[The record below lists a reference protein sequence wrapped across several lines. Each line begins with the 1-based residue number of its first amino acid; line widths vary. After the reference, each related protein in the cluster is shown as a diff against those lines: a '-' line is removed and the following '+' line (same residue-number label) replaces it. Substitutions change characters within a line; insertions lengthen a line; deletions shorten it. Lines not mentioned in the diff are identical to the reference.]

1 MTRLDRYFLPTEREA
16 PADAEALSHKL
27 GVRAGLVRQVGS
39 GLWSWLPAGW
49 RVHEN
54 VAQIVREECNRIGCQ
69 EMLMPV
75 ITPAELWRRSG
86 RYDIEEVFKLKDRR
100 GADLILALSHEETVT
115 LHVAQTVRSYRQ
127 LPMLLYHFQTK
138 GRDEARP
145 RAGVLRTR
153 EFIMKDAYS
162 FDRDDEGLQASYEK
176 FIAAYDAI
184 CDRTGLEWYRVESD
198 VGMMGGSGAHEY
210 MAPCPA
216 GENDVALAPGYAA
229 NTEVASADPQPVA
242 PMDLDGDDCT
252 RRERRRSPPWPTPSA
267 STPGNVLKAFPV
279 VTESRGLIMAFVR
292 GDHRVNEVKLAN
304 ALGEAFRPAR
314 EDELPG
320 PGGFL
325 GPTPDLP
332 ALYDDAIVPG
342 QAYLTGANRPDYHR
356 VVTVDGGERG
366 DVRTVEVGD
375 TVNGNPIRIEPAIEI
390 GNIFKLGTRYSEPLG
405 ATYLD
410 ENGKEQL
417 IVMGSY
423 GIGPARITAAAIEQY
438 ADEKGISW
446 PRAIAPWDV
455 EIVAIGK
462 PGTPERDAAEALYAE
477 LCEAGLEVLLDD
489 RDAGPG
495 EKFADA
501 ELLGVPAAADGR
513 QALARVRARGGAGP
527 PRPRRPR
534 RRRAAAGRGRGRPRA
549 VGESPVER
557 RRLSFG
563 RLVGVDRSGP
573 PPPQTLPGAPLNLWT
588 IPNAIGMV
596 RLGLLPIFLVV
607 SFSSDSGIGVWP
619 AVLFGVAGWT
629 DYFDGIAA
637 RVTGQYSRFGT
648 LLDPVVDRLL
658 VLCGVIACWYHDLL
672 PRWALAILVARELF
686 MLIAGRYALRRGI
699 EIRVNMVG
707 RLAIWPVLSALEF
720 AFCGLETLSTVL
732 FYIGLAMTLVATA
745 MYVRDA
751 RPSTSA

>member
-1 MTRLDRYFLPTEREA
+1 MTRLDRYLLPTERDA

-27 GVRAGLVRQVGS
+27 GVRAGLFRQVGS

-54 VAQIVREECNRIGCQ
+54 VAQIVREEIDRIGGQ
-69 EMLMPV
+69 EMLMPL
-75 ITPAELWRRSG
+75 ITPAEHWRRSG

-100 GADLILALSHEETVT
+100 GADLILALSHEETAT
-115 LHVAQTVRSYRQ
+115 FHVAQVVRSYRQ

-162 FDRDDEGLQASYEK
+162 FDRDDEGLDASYEK
-176 FIAAYDAI
+176 FVEAYDRI
-184 CDRTGLEWYRVESD
+184 CDRVGLEWYRVESD

-216 GENDVALAPGYAA
+216 GENDVVLAPGYAA
-229 NTEVASADPQPVA
+229 NIEVATADPQPVT
-242 PMDLDGDDCT
+242 PMDVDGD
-252 RRERRRSPPWPTPSA
+252 ELHTPGA
-267 STPGNVLKAFPV
+267 TTVAAVADALGVQAGNVLKAFPV
-279 VTESRGLIMAFVR
+279 VTESRGLVMAFVR
-292 GDHRVNEVKLAN
+292 GDHRVNEIKLAN
-304 ALGEAFRPAR
+304 ALGESFRPAT

-325 GPTPDLP
+325 GPTPDVQT
-332 ALYDDAIVPG
+332 LYDDAIVPG
-342 QAYLTGANRPDYHR
+342 QAYLTGANRVDYHR
-356 VVTVDGGERG
+356 VISADGGERG

-375 TVNGNPIRIEPAIEI
+375 TVNGHPIRIEPAIEI

-446 PRAIAPWDV
+446 PKAIAPWDV

-462 PGTPERDAAEALYAE
+462 PGTPERDAAEALYSE
-477 LCEAGLEVLLDD
+477 LSDAGLKVLLDD

-501 ELLGVPAAADGR
+501 ELLGVPLRLTVGKRSLDSGR
-513 QALARVRARGGAGP
+513 AEAQAR
-527 PRPRRPR
+527 
-534 RRRAAAGRGRGRPRA
+534 RGRVDHDGGVPLQGAAEA
-549 VGESPVER
+549 VRE
-557 RRLSFG
+557 
-563 RLVGVDRSGP
+563 
-573 PPPQTLPGAPLNLWT
+573 LWT
-588 IPNAIGMV
+588 S
-596 RLGLLPIFLVV
+596 LP
-607 SFSSDSGIGVWP
+607 
-619 AVLFGVAGWT
+619 
-629 DYFDGIAA
+629 
-637 RVTGQYSRFGT
+637 
-648 LLDPVVDRLL
+648 
-658 VLCGVIACWYHDLL
+658 
-672 PRWALAILVARELF
+672 
-686 MLIAGRYALRRGI
+686 
-699 EIRVNMVG
+699 
-707 RLAIWPVLSALEF
+707 
-720 AFCGLETLSTVL
+720 
-732 FYIGLAMTLVATA
+732 
-745 MYVRDA
+745 
-751 RPSTSA
+751 